1 MMQLRLARGEHPTKG
16 GDYIIIISAPGHY
29 PNVPQEIPGPSLPHP
44 LAKEALGWGQA
55 AAAPLSR
62 SLGTPL

>member
-1 MMQLRLARGEHPTKG
+1 MKQLRLARGEHPTKG
-16 GDYIIIISAPGHY
+16 GDYIISASGHY

-44 LAKEALGWGQA
+44 PAKEALGWGQA